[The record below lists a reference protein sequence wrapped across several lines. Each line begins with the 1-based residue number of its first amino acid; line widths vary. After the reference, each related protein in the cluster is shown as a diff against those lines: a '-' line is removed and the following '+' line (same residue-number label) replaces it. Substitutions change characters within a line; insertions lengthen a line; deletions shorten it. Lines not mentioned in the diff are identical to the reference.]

1 MVLMIFKKKWS
12 YNKSSILKGLIYWQ
26 PVWGGWGGGGLFN
39 LVKMMVSF
47 LRKN

>member
-12 YNKSSILKGLIYWQ
+12 YDKSFILKGLIYWQ
-26 PVWGGWGGGGLFN
+26 PVWGGLGLFN

>member
-26 PVWGGWGGGGLFN
+26 PVWGGGGGGLFN